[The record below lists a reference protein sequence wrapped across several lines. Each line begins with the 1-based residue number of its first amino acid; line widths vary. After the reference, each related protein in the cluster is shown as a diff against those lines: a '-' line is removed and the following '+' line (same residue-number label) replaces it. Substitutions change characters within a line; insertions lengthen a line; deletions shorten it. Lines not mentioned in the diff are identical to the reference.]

1 MKRLCLIQV
10 LALFLL
16 LSSGAYALTGL
27 GLGARGGIYTTYNN
41 DDLEFEGYDVIDID
55 QLSMIGGHFKIST
68 LPIFTFELVGEYSWK
83 SEDFTIGAGTINE
96 TVTVE
101 VRDFMVGV
109 NAKYEFGLP
118 AFTPYVGGG
127 LGTHYLTYEI
137 SDLPIAWVP
146 QGGERLIAPD
156 DGSRFGMHA
165 LAGVKLGLPASPIE
179 FFVEGRAGRISGDDG
194 STTFTMVYGGVTL
207 SLL

>member
-41 DDLEFEGYDVIDID
+41 DDLEFEGYEVIDVD

-83 SEDFTIGAGTINE
+83 SEDFEIQAGGVNR
-96 TVTVE
+96 TVSVE
-101 VRDFMVGV
+101 VRDFMIGV
-109 NAKYEFGLP
+109 NAKYEFGTP
-118 AFTPYVGGG
+118 VFTPYIGGG
-127 LGTHYLTYEI
+127 LATHQLSYEVALNI
-137 SDLPIAWVP
+137 PGVDNLVV
-146 QGGERLIAPD
+146 PD
-156 DGSRFGMHA
+156 DGPQFGMHA

-194 STTFTMVYGGVTL
+194 STTFTMIYGGVTL